1 MGGGAAGGLWS
12 HKQWSPSWILPRI
25 RNHVKTARN
34 GNFFALREK
43 YNINKH
49 FAWFKPQD
57 LLLLLKEVEKTS
69 IFTQNWFEH
78 LLLMT
83 S

>member
-1 MGGGAAGGLWS
+1 MGGGAAGGLRS

-25 RNHVKTARN
+25 RNHVKTVTN
-34 GNFFALREK
+34 GNFFALR
-43 YNINKH
+43 
-49 FAWFKPQD
+49 
-57 LLLLLKEVEKTS
+57 EKTS